1 MEFIDESIQN
11 YCEKYSN
18 PEDNVLQELSRETH
32 LKVLT
37 PRMLSGHLQGNI
49 LSAISYMIRP
59 KNILEI
65 GTYTGYSAICMAKG
79 LQEDGKLITIDVNE
93 ELEEMCNRYFE
104 KAGMQDKIQQIIGN
118 ATEIIPKLNETFD
131 LVFIDADKANYSIY
145 FDQVIDK
152 MSIGGFIM
160 ADNVL
165 WSGKILNEKKD
176 KQTQALHD
184 FNKKALESDRVENV
198 ILPVRDGIHLIRKI
212 K

>member
-131 LVFIDADKANYSIY
+131 LVFIDADKANYSLY